1 MLWDYNSVFLTSVS
15 AKLNGTTTKL
25 TQSNY
30 TGTVLLDSGNTGM
43 GLPPS
48 VYKQIIPYLPVTE
61 NEEGYY
67 ILCKDAAKVDASLV
81 FGLYGTNGQSVDIE
95 VPFVNLAAP
104 IYTGDYNSTTPL
116 QSQGED
122 VCAVAIYPDSEAY
135 PSFGD
140 PFLRSAYA
148 FYDLSAHTISLAQL
162 SYDSTSS
169 SIIAVGPGVPP
180 KLTGTG
186 TNTTPPGLGSSSSA
200 APSASAS
207 SNGGVTV
214 KAEPA
219 LFFALFAAATMVAY
233 IW

>member
-1 MLWDYNSVFLTSVS
+1 
-15 AKLNGTTTKL
+15 
-25 TQSNY
+25 
-30 TGTVLLDSGNTGM
+30 M

-48 VYKQIIPYLPVTE
+48 VFKQIIPYLPVQE
-61 NEEGYY
+61 NEGSYY
-67 ILCKDAAKVDASLV
+67 ILCKDAAKVDASLI

-95 VPFVNLAAP
+95 VPFVNFAAP
-104 IYTGDYNSTTPL
+104 AYTGDYNSTTPL

-122 VCAVAIYPDSEAY
+122 VCTVAIYPDSETY

-169 SIIAVGPGVPP
+169 SITPVSSGVPP
-180 KLTGTG
+180 KFTGTG
-186 TNTTPPGLGSSSSA
+186 TNTSPPGVGSSSSA

-207 SNGGVTV
+207 SNGGVIV
-214 KAEPA
+214 KADSA
-219 LFFALFAAATMVAY
+219 FFFAAFSAVSMLAY
-233 IW
+233 FW